1 MADLKE
7 LADETAKELLKAI
20 RDQARKASDSK
31 LLNLAQAYS
40 LVVSAEVTVELVD
53 DGETLDAEQ
62 DDDET
67 LDAEQGEPG
76 QSPQEPT
83 SQE

>member
-1 MADLKE
+1 MLMFLDNRVFA
-7 LADETAKELLKAI
+7 
-20 RDQARKASDSK
+20 
-31 LLNLAQAYS
+31 
-40 LVVSAEVTVELVD
+40 VVSAEVTAELVEED
-53 DGETLDAEQ
+53 ETLDAEE

-67 LDAEQGEPG
+67 LDAEEGEPG

>member
-1 MADLKE
+1 MADLKA
-7 LADETAKELLKAI
+7 LADEAAKELLKAI

-40 LVVSAEVTVELVD
+40 LVVSAEVTAELVEED
-53 DGETLDAEQ
+53 KTLDA
-62 DDDET
+62 DE
-67 LDAEQGEPG
+67 GEPG
-76 QSPQEPT
+76 RSPQEPT